1 LNRINEKQK
10 MKKIILN
17 GIKVIV
23 LFAIITVAFGGCT
36 KKDTIPELTTADA
49 TLITSTTAISGGSIT
64 NSGGGDLLAVG
75 ICWNTA
81 QNPTI
86 ENSKATDPYGQ
97 GLYTLTMNGLT
108 PNTVYYVRAFA
119 TTPVGTGYGNEVS
132 FTTLN

>member
-1 LNRINEKQK
+1 
-10 MKKIILN
+10 MKKKTLN
-17 GIKVIV
+17 SLKIIV
-23 LFAIITVAFGGCT
+23 LLAFVILAFGSCK
-36 KKDTIPELTTADA
+36 KKDTIPELTTADV
-49 TLITSTTAISGGSIT
+49 TLITSTNAISGGSIT
-64 NSGGGDLLAVG
+64 NSGGGDIMAAG
-75 ICWNTA
+75 ICWNIA